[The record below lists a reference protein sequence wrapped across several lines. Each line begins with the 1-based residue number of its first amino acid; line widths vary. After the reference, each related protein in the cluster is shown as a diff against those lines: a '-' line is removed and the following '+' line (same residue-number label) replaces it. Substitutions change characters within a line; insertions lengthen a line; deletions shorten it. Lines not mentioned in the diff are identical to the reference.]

1 MKNPKI
7 RPKRHVGLQFNRGQ
21 VGLQFNRR
29 HADDPHVERLLLT
42 RSRYRWNYCYLRRGR
57 ARSDQ
62 LLVACERTAG
72 NRASPVIRSVRT
84 WLAERG
90 PREKVTALID
100 QGSNGPGGFSLRAI
114 FTEVP

>member
-7 RPKRHVGLQFNRGQ
+7 RPKRHV
-21 VGLQFNRR
+21 
-29 HADDPHVERLLLT
+29 VERLLK
-42 RSRYRWNYCYLRRGR
+42 RSRYRWNYCYMRWGH

-100 QGSNGPGGFSLRAI
+100 QGRNGPEGFSLPAI
-114 FTEVP
+114 YTNVHRVRTLTRRGIN

>member
-21 VGLQFNRR
+21 VGLQFNRG
-29 HADDPHVERLLLT
+29 HADDPHVERLLLK
-42 RSRYRWNYCYLRRGR
+42 RSRYRWNYCYMRWGH

-84 WLAERG
+84 WQIGRAS
-90 PREKVTALID
+90 REKFAALI
-100 QGSNGPGGFSLRAI
+100 
-114 FTEVP
+114 